1 MVALLVLKGVV
12 AFTTEGSIGD
22 PGAPVL
28 PGTSPLV
35 TVSSIVPLACGLD
48 FSRRL

>member
-12 AFTTEGSIGD
+12 AFVTEESIGD

-28 PGTSPLV
+28 PGTSPWFPSSPVVLSASPLS
-35 TVSSIVPLACGLD
+35 VSPVV
-48 FSRRL
+48 